1 MSEELKSNENVGAL
15 QPDAL
20 AQIAS
25 VDPSPAVGGMHP
37 FTPAMLSRLKKQR
50 QLLSEL
56 EHALKNHEF
65 CFFLQPKCNSMTR
78 AIVGMEAL
86 VRWNHPTR
94 GCVPPSEFMPLL
106 ESTGLETQLDQYIW
120 ESVCKTLH
128 KWQESGSNLVPVSVN
143 VSVVDIVNLVSIR
156 SGYSIGGFDADKIV
170 GGLELGVGKEGEI
183 YHGIGRG
190 ELNIAGLP
198 VYRDGVA
205 GVGTPTSDE
214 ERTKIEMST
223 TSLLMILNGYSGKEG
238 LLEAGGYSVD
248 LLKRYVS
255 AVNVEAE
262 LICRENRGKITL

>member
-1 MSEELKSNENVGAL
+1 MTIAFSIESFLIALKDTHFLRNTELK
-15 QPDAL
+15 
-20 AQIAS
+20 
-25 VDPSPAVGGMHP
+25 
-37 FTPAMLSRLKKQR
+37 
-50 QLLSEL
+50 
-56 EHALKNHEF
+56 
-65 CFFLQPKCNSMTR
+65 
-78 AIVGMEAL
+78 AIL
-86 VRWNHPTR
+86 FYLRN
-94 GCVPPSEFMPLL
+94 LNKI
-106 ESTGLETQLDQYIW
+106 D
-120 ESVCKTLH
+120 TL
-128 KWQESGSNLVPVSVN
+128 
-143 VSVVDIVNLVSIR
+143 VDIINLVSIR